1 MRQFYL
7 FILFLLGAQISS
19 AQTNEVQFTF
29 SHKVNGEEL
38 KVNETLFTIWNGKV
52 MRIDRAEFYLAE
64 ISLIGAGG
72 GKTAIKDQ
80 YILADAGDPS
90 KVWTLGNVNMSDIEG
105 VEVHIGIDA
114 AKNHLDPS
122 TYQLGHPLGFQDPSM
137 HWGWSAGYRFM
148 AIEGYVDNN
157 NDGIP
162 ESLFQYHNLGDN
174 LYFTTSIDGEATAE
188 NGVLTVN
195 IDVDYAKLFEGMTL
209 IGNLIHHGSDSQ
221 NEKML
226 TNASTEDFLTIS
238 AVSSR
243 DEIALNSQSI
253 TAVPNPA
260 QGQITLGLDL
270 DQSYKQ
276 VDLHVL
282 NSIGQIILTK
292 QQVAAQGQVQ
302 LDLQGWQVGTYFYGL
317 YQDGR
322 LIARN
327 SFQVQ

>member
-1 MRQFYL
+1 MTASAMTKKIF
-7 FILFLLGAQISS
+7 LFLL
-19 AQTNEVQFTF
+19 
-29 SHKVNGEEL
+29 
-38 KVNETLFTIWNGKV
+38 
-52 MRIDRAEFYLAE
+52 
-64 ISLIGAGG
+64 
-72 GKTAIKDQ
+72 
-80 YILADAGDPS
+80 
-90 KVWTLGNVNMSDIEG
+90 
-105 VEVHIGIDA
+105 
-114 AKNHLDPS
+114 
-122 TYQLGHPLGFQDPSM
+122 PLG
-137 HWGWSAGYRFM
+137 
-148 AIEGYVDNN
+148 
-157 NDGIP
+157 
-162 ESLFQYHNLGDN
+162 
-174 LYFTTSIDGEATAE
+174 
-188 NGVLTVN
+188 
-195 IDVDYAKLFEGMTL
+195 
-209 IGNLIHHGSDSQ
+209 
-221 NEKML
+221 
-226 TNASTEDFLTIS
+226 DFLTIS